1 MSRVRKRT
9 NSTKRCQRL
18 LSRSPLWNRQMR
30 TGEIASVAIAVV
42 VLAGFAVAF
51 KPGSAAP
58 AVLNAS
64 GGAASNVIKAAA
76 YGT

>member
-1 MSRVRKRT
+1 MKV
-9 NSTKRCQRL
+9 N
-18 LSRSPLWNRQMR
+18 
-30 TGEIASVAIAVV
+30 EIASVFVALI

-64 GGAASNVIKAAA
+64 GSAGSNLIKAAA

>member
-1 MSRVRKRT
+1 MDVRT
-9 NSTKRCQRL
+9 
-18 LSRSPLWNRQMR
+18 
-30 TGEIASVAIAVV
+30 IASVFVALV

-58 AVLNAS
+58 AVLNAAGSS
-64 GGAASNVIKAAA
+64 GSNLIKAAA

>member
-1 MSRVRKRT
+1 
-9 NSTKRCQRL
+9 
-18 LSRSPLWNRQMR
+18 MR

-64 GGAASNVIKAAA
+64 GSAASNVIKAAA